1 MELLTFDEIIKSIE
15 DKTKDVNPEF
25 CEGIVLR
32 QVNIPFSQ
40 IEHIESGLEVE
51 IKNQDFINCI
61 LKYNF
66 GNFGCLSY
74 QFGYNDEKSL
84 NWIIQRNR
92 DYYDYDILR
101 EMKLLIIANGD
112 PYTVLV
118 DYVTGEVFVIASDI
132 HYNDRILIAS
142 GFELFVRGICTAQ
155 YAMWNN
161 GIKEFL
167 ELVYKLFPKES
178 FIFWEH
184 L

>member
-112 PYTVLV
+112 LYTVLV
-118 DYVTGEVFVIASDI
+118 DYVIGEVFVIASDI

>member
-74 QFGYNDEKSL
+74 QL
-84 NWIIQRNR
+84 AIM
-92 DYYDYDILR
+92 
-101 EMKLLIIANGD
+101 MKNL
-112 PYTVLV
+112 
-118 DYVTGEVFVIASDI
+118 
-132 HYNDRILIAS
+132 
-142 GFELFVRGICTAQ
+142 
-155 YAMWNN
+155 
-161 GIKEFL
+161 
-167 ELVYKLFPKES
+167 
-178 FIFWEH
+178 
-184 L
+184 